1 MDGGERMIIGKNVL
15 AECGELLAEM
25 LTAYGVQINDAF
37 QATGEEPLSIGLNL
51 KIRPGKGKEFDLE
64 ASISFVM
71 SRVKDTFKK
80 SVNEAQMDILTFV
93 KK

>member
-15 AECGELLAEM
+15 EECGGLLSEM
-25 LTAYGVQINDAF
+25 IMAYGIQINEAF
-37 QATGEEPLSIGLNL
+37 QATGDEPLSIGLNI
-51 KIRPGKGKEFDLE
+51 KIKPGKEKEFELE